1 MAWSAQVHTGTLARV
16 RFALPTILPFN
27 FAYIVLI
34 DVVLIVVVASVVVV
48 VTVDV
53 VVLLVLV
60 LCAGSTHTHAYRQG
74 LDSPVDN
81 DEMTRRKGS
90 RAATVG

>member
-48 VTVDV
+48 AVDV

-60 LCAGSTHTHAYRQG
+60 LCAGLYTHTHAYRQG